1 METEAPHEMK
11 MEGASGNLMVM
22 AQQSRVHTRYID
34 RKNPSVRGEESVTV
48 ANGKSVRDEE
58 VIIPETEESVK
69 EAEQAVKKE
78 TDEGALLL
86 GPDSMAD
93 ESLLQKEAEAESG
106 KRFEV
111 IVDGKYYPAITH
123 QEAEE
128 LVNEIHK
135 RRQALKRALQ
145 AKQVAKGKETK
156 AKVEE
161 AGKAEVSVTEAG
173 RPEESATEAEE
184 ALKKEAEEGALL
196 VGMDSTGGVSSM
208 QKQAEDVALLNS
220 TGGEPLM
227 GKEAEEES
235 GKRPERQLYA
245 EIQRALLDIQEKLT
259 KKNWKTYKRTLQLLK
274 DMSNKLD
281 MLDQGGD
288 DNETDEIDD
297 RGELDIDQTCLDTNE
312 DTNTIFFEPDKLFL
326 DPLAKEMADEA
337 ESFASY
343 SRLREYKWR
352 KTCGFF
358 TDPTVMS
365 SMQFTHYTPG
375 RVPYSMECST
385 LETLQIISIKLTE
398 LADGLEL
405 PLSVYGIVFMDKVCI
420 EIELRV
426 KSGAYSQDKALISC
440 VRRYTGVNGPGV
452 STICFKNSLC
462 TVEVCLQP
470 VKQTVQATILGVQ
483 VASEDGSWPLEY
495 GGLVACSPLSGKLV
509 LSDSGY
515 TRRINP
521 SSSQI
526 VLIESEDEAIP
537 KGESGHVLLRRQ
549 VVSVQLDGRLDFFI
563 KAYSKSGA
571 IAAETRVHFYPK
583 VCNVSQKKCY
593 LGDIGVTVTVAWSLV
608 AANKTELCFELRGGS
623 IF

>member
-358 TDPTVMS
+358 TDP
-365 SMQFTHYTPG
+365 
-375 RVPYSMECST
+375 R
-385 LETLQIISIKLTE
+385 
-398 LADGLEL
+398 
-405 PLSVYGIVFMDKVCI
+405 IVFMDKVCI